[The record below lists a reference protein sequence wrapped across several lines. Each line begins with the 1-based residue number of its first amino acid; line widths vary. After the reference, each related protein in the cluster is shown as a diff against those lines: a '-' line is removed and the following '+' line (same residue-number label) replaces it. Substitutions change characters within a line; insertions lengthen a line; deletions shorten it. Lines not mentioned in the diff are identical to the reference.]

1 MPFARVDV
9 AEDVAAVRWVRAEL
23 QRGAVFT
30 NRVDTFRPFER
41 WHVVSGRRPPIDVLS
56 NMFGNRLRRIHLPF
70 VRPLHRALFHSAG
83 RRCLERSNQRSK
95 TWVRI
100 AVPSARHSGRRCT
113 CVALFRA
120 LAGAVAH
127 RSEECS
133 MVRVAPPSRSLR

>member
-56 NMFGNRLRRIHLPF
+56 NMFGNRLRRVHPLF
-70 VRPLHRALFHSAG
+70 ARSLHRALFHSAAH
-83 RRCLERSNQRSK
+83 RCLERSNQRSK
-95 TWVRI
+95 TCVRI
-100 AVPSARHSGRRCT
+100 ALPSARHGGRRYT

-120 LAGAVAH
+120 LAGAVAR

-133 MVRVAPPSRSLR
+133 IVRVDPPSRPLR